1 MDLATKRLRKEYTA
15 MKKKPVENIEAVPL
29 ETNIL
34 EWHYVIRGI
43 GLYEGG
49 YYHGKLKFPPDY
61 PMKPPSVY
69 MITPSGRFESNVRL
83 CLSMSDF
90 HPETWNP
97 LWSVSSILVG
107 LCSFMN
113 EDTPTT
119 GSIGSTNA
127 KKKALADERKWEQI
141 ARNHLEL
148 KPKSLRENE
157 QLRTA
162 VAEQH
167 QLTQELEAIMLKK
180 PRRTATDARF
190 SVRHVSHGLATFV
203 EGLTCVRMDLELTD
217 DDDDGS
223 LEVLYKGYAKA
234 KYLTTMVQHTDA
246 TDFCSMME
254 RFQLNKANLDT
265 ADPNKMAEEEFHAT
279 FHGFSSLMEGFLGAA
294 QD

>member
-127 KKKALADERKWEQI
+127 KKKALAESSLATNCQSSVFRKCFP
-141 ARNHLEL
+141 HLVEVH
-148 KPKSLRENE
+148 ENL
-157 QLRTA
+157 QRQATAAPQASAAPA
-162 VAEQH
+162 VAVPSEVV
-167 QLTQELEAIMLKK
+167 QE
-180 PRRTATDARF
+180 
-190 SVRHVSHGLATFV
+190 V
-203 EGLTCVRMDLELTD
+203 
-217 DDDDGS
+217 
-223 LEVLYKGYAKA
+223 
-234 KYLTTMVQHTDA
+234 
-246 TDFCSMME
+246 
-254 RFQLNKANLDT
+254 
-265 ADPNKMAEEEFHAT
+265 AD
-279 FHGFSSLMEGFLGAA
+279 
-294 QD
+294 Q